1 VFKVWGSLESLEE
14 VARTVAD
21 VAIWQGLASATPQ
34 HFPTLAYVSV
44 STHKIFS
51 FNDSVYMATWV
62 GHTSKKLLPLLLG
75 NNFLSLLLKII
86 LQVHIVLV
94 IAMYCR
100 NRIIGP
106 SELSFVKRH
115 PTIRVYCSCWKG

>member
-1 VFKVWGSLESLEE
+1 MDSAATLYQDGSMEGGEWWQVFKVWGSLESLEE

-62 GHTSKKLLPLLLG
+62 GHTSKKLLPPLLHMPQKER
-75 NNFLSLLLKII
+75 S
-86 LQVHIVLV
+86 
-94 IAMYCR
+94 A
-100 NRIIGP
+100 P
-106 SELSFVKRH
+106 
-115 PTIRVYCSCWKG
+115 